1 MNNLKPVQKYRE
13 TNIIFSS
20 WSIMFVSLFSLL
32 NYFVAKPKYY
42 IF

>member
-13 TNIIFSS
+13 ANIIFSS
-20 WSIMFVSLFSLL
+20 WSMMFISLFSLL
-32 NYFVAKPKYY
+32 NYFDAKPKCY